1 LHFSFTKH
9 FYKKRQQFSRF
20 FLNFATRYF
29 LTTIISTFFNEDI
42 FKMKTIHKTNDR
54 HSLSWLA
61 NAVTTLVLT
70 AAVSLCLASCAG
82 EKAHKRF
89 VVGVSQC
96 SEDTW
101 RDKLNEELRIA
112 ATYYDVALQ
121 IKSAND
127 DVRLQTEQIDRFVE
141 QGVDL
146 LVVAPGQ
153 VSISPAIDK
162 AYEKGIPVIIFDRR
176 TRSNKYTAYI
186 GADNH
191 DIGASMAEFMANANT
206 AGTKVV
212 ELCGLSSSSP
222 AIERDAGFD
231 SVAAHRPN
239 IDIVKKVYADWT
251 EEGAYHVMDSLLSTP
266 YPAFNCLFAHNDRMA
281 MGARRAVVKHG
292 IDPKTIKLCGI
303 DAMPQHGGGMQ
314 LVAEGKLFASSI
326 YPTRGDEV
334 MRLAMKI
341 LTHKPYD
348 RENRLSSALV
358 TEANARVLLMQY
370 DETTRQQ
377 GHLSEL
383 RDRVDKTVSDFK
395 TQRIYLLIMLGA
407 LLLLGMAYVYV
418 VRANRAKAR
427 LNRQLADSVE
437 QQRQMTKHIEELTHT
452 QLQFFTNIS
461 HELRTPLTLI
471 AGPTEQLLEDKTVQ
485 GTHRRMLQMVERN
498 TKILIQLVSEILDF
512 RKVQNNKAVLKLN
525 RFNLAETLRLWAD
538 DFDAV
543 TSRKG
548 ITVKVDAPADAAQ
561 ATVIADR
568 DKLARVFFNLMSN
581 AVKYT
586 PKDGTITITLRH
598 NEGSFFFTM
607 NNDSVKTI
615 SKDDLPHI
623 FERFYQPKGSI
634 GGTGI
639 GLALVKANV
648 DLHHGSISAT
658 SSQEEGTTFSIT
670 LPDTQEGYDPD
681 ADNDGNKDNS
691 TKAEQGY
698 VDDSYAPVNVEAAEK
713 AERITNAEDFDAD
726 RPLVL
731 IIDDNNGMRAY
742 LRSIL
747 QDHYNVSEAVNGQQ
761 GLERAR
767 REVPKLVVC
776 DVMMPVMDGLE
787 FTRRLKAD
795 TATSHIPVILL
806 TARSLSE
813 QREEGYGT
821 GADSYLTKPF
831 TGSLLLAR
839 IDNLIHS
846 RTLLRSLFSGNS
858 KEEEKE
864 EEMLGAQDQTFVTRL
879 REVIRDNMGDSD
891 FSVERIGEE
900 IGLSRVQLYRK
911 VKALTG
917 QTPVELLRKARLE
930 RSRRLIEKTEKSV
943 SEIAYEVG
951 FTSPSYFNKC
961 FKDEFGISPG
971 AMREKAQG

>member
-1 LHFSFTKH
+1 
-9 FYKKRQQFSRF
+9 
-20 FLNFATRYF
+20 
-29 LTTIISTFFNEDI
+29 
-42 FKMKTIHKTNDR
+42 MKTIHKTNDR

-112 ATYYDVALQ
+112 ATYYDVDLQ

-127 DVRLQTEQIDRFVE
+127 DVRLQTEQINRFVE

-162 AYEKGIPVIIFDRR
+162 AYEKGIPVIVFDRR

-191 DIGASMAEFMANANT
+191 EIGASMAEFMANANT

-303 DAMPQHGGGMQ
+303 DAMPQQGGGMQ

-358 TEANARVLLMQY
+358 TEANARVLLMQN

-383 RDRVDKTVSDFK
+383 RNRVDKTVSDFK
-395 TQRIYLLIMLGA
+395 TQRIYLLIMLSA
-407 LLLLGMAYVYV
+407 LLLLALAYVYV
-418 VRANRAKAR
+418 VNANRAKAR

-525 RFNLAETLRLWAD
+525 RFNLGETLRLWAD
-538 DFDAV
+538 DFGAV

-548 ITVKVDAPADAAQ
+548 IKVQVDAPADATQ
-561 ATVIADR
+561 ATIIADR

-586 PKDGTITITLRH
+586 PKDGTITITLKH
-598 NEGSFFFTM
+598 NGGSFFFTM

-846 RTLLRSLFSGNS
+846 RTLLRSLFSGNN

>member
-1 LHFSFTKH
+1 
-9 FYKKRQQFSRF
+9 
-20 FLNFATRYF
+20 
-29 LTTIISTFFNEDI
+29 
-42 FKMKTIHKTNDR
+42 MKTIHKTNDR

-292 IDPKTIKLCGI
+292 IDPSAIKFCGI
-303 DAMPQHGGGMQ
+303 DAMPQKDGGMQ

>member
-1 LHFSFTKH
+1 
-9 FYKKRQQFSRF
+9 
-20 FLNFATRYF
+20 
-29 LTTIISTFFNEDI
+29 
-42 FKMKTIHKTNDR
+42 MKTIHKTNNR

-61 NAVTTLVLT
+61 SAVTALVLT
-70 AAVSLCLASCAG
+70 ATVSLCLASCAG
-82 EKAHKRF
+82 EKAHNRF

-112 ATYYDVALQ
+112 ATYYDVDLQ

-153 VSISPAIDK
+153 VTISPAIDK

-206 AGTKVV
+206 EGTEVV

-231 SVAAHRPN
+231 SVAACRPN
-239 IDIVKKVYADWT
+239 ISIVKKVYADWT
-251 EEGAYHVMDSLLSTP
+251 EQGAYHVMDSFLSTP

-292 IDPKTIKLCGI
+292 IDPKTIKFCGI
-303 DAMPQHGGGMQ
+303 DAMPQQGGGMH
-314 LVAEGKLFASSI
+314 LVSEGKLFASSI

-358 TEANARVLLMQY
+358 TEANARVLLMQN

-383 RDRVDKTVSDFK
+383 RNRVDKTVSDFK
-395 TQRIYLLIMLGA
+395 TQRIYLLIMLSA
-407 LLLLGMAYVYV
+407 LLLLGIAYVYV
-418 VRANRAKAR
+418 VSANRAKAR

-512 RKVQNNKAVLKLN
+512 RKVQNDKAVLKLN

-538 DFDAV
+538 DFGAV

-548 ITVKVDAPADAAQ
+548 ITVKVDAPADAADT
-561 ATVIADR
+561 TVIADR

-586 PKDGTITITLRH
+586 PQDGTITITLRH
-598 NEGSFFFTM
+598 NDGSFFFTM

-623 FERFYQPKGSI
+623 FERFYQSKGSI

-681 ADNDGNKDNS
+681 ADNDDSKDNS

-747 QDHYNVSEAVNGQQ
+747 QNHYNVSEAVDGQQ

-930 RSRRLIEKTEKSV
+930 RGRRLIEKTEKSV

>member
-1 LHFSFTKH
+1 
-9 FYKKRQQFSRF
+9 
-20 FLNFATRYF
+20 
-29 LTTIISTFFNEDI
+29 
-42 FKMKTIHKTNDR
+42 MKTIHKTNKR

-61 NAVTTLVLT
+61 SAVTALVLT
-70 AAVSLCLASCAG
+70 AAVSLCLASCGGG
-82 EKAHKRF
+82 EAHKRF

-112 ATYYDVALQ
+112 ATYYDVDLQ

-127 DVRLQTEQIDRFVE
+127 DVRLQTEQINRFVE

-162 AYEKGIPVIIFDRR
+162 AYEKGIPVIVFDRR
-176 TRSNKYTAYI
+176 THSDKYTAYI
-186 GADNH
+186 GANNH
-191 DIGASMAEFMANANT
+191 EIGASMAEFMANANT
-206 AGTKVV
+206 DGTKVV

-222 AIERDAGFD
+222 AIERGEGFD
-231 SVAAHRPN
+231 SVAALRPN

-251 EEGAYHVMDSLLSTP
+251 EEGAYHVMDSLLNTP
-266 YPAFNCLFAHNDRMA
+266 YPAFNSIFAHNDRMA

-303 DAMPQHGGGMQ
+303 DAMPQQGGGMQ

-358 TEANARVLLMQY
+358 TEANARVLLMQN

-383 RDRVDKTVSDFK
+383 RNRVDKTVNDFK

-407 LLLLGMAYVYV
+407 LLLLGLAYVYV
-418 VRANRAKAR
+418 VNANRAKAR
-427 LNRQLADSVE
+427 MNRQLADSVE

-598 NEGSFFFTM
+598 NGGSFFFTM

-648 DLHHGSISAT
+648 DLHHGSISVT
-658 SSQEEGTTFSIT
+658 STQEEGTTFSIT

>member
-1 LHFSFTKH
+1 
-9 FYKKRQQFSRF
+9 
-20 FLNFATRYF
+20 
-29 LTTIISTFFNEDI
+29 
-42 FKMKTIHKTNDR
+42 MKTIHKTNKR
-54 HSLSWLA
+54 HSLSWFA

-112 ATYYDVALQ
+112 ATYYDVDLQ

-127 DVRLQTEQIDRFVE
+127 DVRLQTEQINRFVE

-162 AYEKGIPVIIFDRR
+162 AYEKDIPVIVFDRQ
-176 TRSNKYTAYI
+176 THSDKYTAYI
-186 GADNH
+186 GANNH
-191 DIGASMAEFMANANT
+191 EIGASMAEFMANANT

-251 EEGAYHVMDSLLSTP
+251 EEGAYRVMDSLLSTP
-266 YPAFNCLFAHNDRMA
+266 YPAFNSIFAHNDRMA

-303 DAMPQHGGGMQ
+303 DAMPQQGGGMQ

-358 TEANARVLLMQY
+358 TEANARVLLMQN

-525 RFNLAETLRLWAD
+525 RFNLGETLRLWAD
-538 DFDAV
+538 DFGAV

-548 ITVKVDAPADAAQ
+548 ITVQVDAPADAAQ

-670 LPDTQEGYDPD
+670 LPDKQEGYDPD

>member
-1 LHFSFTKH
+1 
-9 FYKKRQQFSRF
+9 
-20 FLNFATRYF
+20 
-29 LTTIISTFFNEDI
+29 
-42 FKMKTIHKTNDR
+42 MKTIHKTNNR
-54 HSLSWLA
+54 HYLSWLA
-61 NAVTTLVLT
+61 SAVTALVLT

-112 ATYYDVALQ
+112 ATYYDVDLQ

-153 VSISPAIDK
+153 VTISPAIDK

-206 AGTKVV
+206 EGTEVV

-231 SVAAHRPN
+231 SVATCRPN
-239 IDIVKKVYADWT
+239 ISIVKKVYADWT
-251 EEGAYHVMDSLLSTP
+251 EQGAYHVMDSLLSTP

-292 IDPKTIKLCGI
+292 IDPKTIKFCGI
-303 DAMPQHGGGMQ
+303 DAMPQQGGGMH
-314 LVAEGKLFASSI
+314 LVSEGKLFASSI

-358 TEANARVLLMQY
+358 TEANARVLLMQN

-383 RDRVDKTVSDFK
+383 RNRVDKTVSDFK
-395 TQRIYLLIMLGA
+395 TQRIYLLIMLSA
-407 LLLLGMAYVYV
+407 LLLLGIAYVYV
-418 VRANRAKAR
+418 VSANRAKAR

-538 DFDAV
+538 DFGAV

-548 ITVKVDAPADAAQ
+548 ITVKVDAPSDAAQ

-586 PKDGTITITLRH
+586 PQDGTIIITLRH

-623 FERFYQPKGSI
+623 FERFYQSKGSI

-747 QDHYNVSEAVNGQQ
+747 QDHYNVTEAVDGQQ

-864 EEMLGAQDQTFVTRL
+864 EEMLGAQDQTFVTKL

-930 RSRRLIEKTEKSV
+930 RGRRLIEKTEKSV

>member
-1 LHFSFTKH
+1 
-9 FYKKRQQFSRF
+9 
-20 FLNFATRYF
+20 
-29 LTTIISTFFNEDI
+29 
-42 FKMKTIHKTNDR
+42 MKTIHKTNDR

-112 ATYYDVALQ
+112 ATYYDVDLQ

-127 DVRLQTEQIDRFVE
+127 DVRLQTEQINRFVE

-162 AYEKGIPVIIFDRR
+162 AYVKGIPVIIFDRR

-191 DIGASMAEFMANANT
+191 EIGASMAEFMANANT

-212 ELCGLSSSSP
+212 ELCGLSSSSSSP

-292 IDPKTIKLCGI
+292 IDPSAIKFCGI
-303 DAMPQHGGGMQ
+303 DAMPQKDGGMQ

-358 TEANARVLLMQY
+358 TEANARVLLMQN

-383 RDRVDKTVSDFK
+383 RNRVDKTVSDFK

-407 LLLLGMAYVYV
+407 LFLLALAYVYV
-418 VRANRAKAR
+418 VNANRAKAR
-427 LNRQLADSVE
+427 MNRQLADSVE

-525 RFNLAETLRLWAD
+525 RFNLGETLRLWAD

-648 DLHHGSISAT
+648 DLHHGSISVT

>member
-1 LHFSFTKH
+1 
-9 FYKKRQQFSRF
+9 
-20 FLNFATRYF
+20 
-29 LTTIISTFFNEDI
+29 
-42 FKMKTIHKTNDR
+42 MKTIHKTNKR

-61 NAVTTLVLT
+61 STVTVLVLT
-70 AAVSLCLASCAG
+70 AAVSLCLASCRG
-82 EKAHKRF
+82 KEAHKRF

-112 ATYYDVALQ
+112 ATYYDVDLQ

-266 YPAFNCLFAHNDRMA
+266 YPAFNSIFAHNDRMA

-303 DAMPQHGGGMQ
+303 DAMPQQGGGMQ

-358 TEANARVLLMQY
+358 TEANARVLLMQN

-383 RDRVDKTVSDFK
+383 RNRVDKTVSDFK
-395 TQRIYLLIMLGA
+395 TQRIYLLIMLSA
-407 LLLLGMAYVYV
+407 LLLLALAYVYV
-418 VRANRAKAR
+418 VNANRAKAR
-427 LNRQLADSVE
+427 MNRQLADSVE

-525 RFNLAETLRLWAD
+525 RFNLGETLRLWAD
-538 DFDAV
+538 DFGAV

-548 ITVKVDAPADAAQ
+548 IKVQVDAPADAAQ
-561 ATVIADR
+561 ATIIADR

-598 NEGSFFFTM
+598 NEGEFFFTM

-623 FERFYQPKGSI
+623 FERFYQSKGSI

-658 SSQEEGTTFSIT
+658 STQEEGTTFSIT

-681 ADNDGNKDNS
+681 ADKDNNKDNS

-698 VDDSYAPVNVEAAEK
+698 VDDSYAPANVEAAEK

>member
-1 LHFSFTKH
+1 
-9 FYKKRQQFSRF
+9 
-20 FLNFATRYF
+20 
-29 LTTIISTFFNEDI
+29 
-42 FKMKTIHKTNDR
+42 MKTIHKTNKR

-61 NAVTTLVLT
+61 SAVTALVLT
-70 AAVSLCLASCAG
+70 AAVSLCLASCRG
-82 EKAHKRF
+82 KEAHKRF

-112 ATYYDVALQ
+112 ATYYDVDLQ

-341 LTHKPYD
+341 LTHKPYN

-358 TEANARVLLMQY
+358 TEANARVLLMQN

-383 RDRVDKTVSDFK
+383 RNRVDKTVSDFK
-395 TQRIYLLIMLGA
+395 TQRIYLLIMLSA
-407 LLLLGMAYVYV
+407 LLLLALAYVYV
-418 VRANRAKAR
+418 VNANRAKAR
-427 LNRQLADSVE
+427 MNRQLADSVE

-525 RFNLAETLRLWAD
+525 RFNLGETLRLWAD
-538 DFDAV
+538 DFGAV

-548 ITVKVDAPADAAQ
+548 IKVQVDAPADAAQ
-561 ATVIADR
+561 ATIIADR

-598 NEGSFFFTM
+598 NEGEFFFTM

-623 FERFYQPKGSI
+623 FERFYQSKGSI

-658 SSQEEGTTFSIT
+658 STQEEGTTFSIT

-681 ADNDGNKDNS
+681 ADNDNNKDNS

-698 VDDSYAPVNVEAAEK
+698 VDDSYAPANVEAAEK

-731 IIDDNNGMRAY
+731 IIDDNNGMRVY

-813 QREEGYGT
+813 QRGEGYGT

-858 KEEEKE
+858 KEEEE
-864 EEMLGAQDQTFVTRL
+864 EEERLGAQDQTFVTRL

-971 AMREKAQG
+971 AMREKTQG

>member
-1 LHFSFTKH
+1 
-9 FYKKRQQFSRF
+9 
-20 FLNFATRYF
+20 
-29 LTTIISTFFNEDI
+29 
-42 FKMKTIHKTNDR
+42 MKTIHKTNNR
-54 HSLSWLA
+54 HYLSWLA
-61 NAVTTLVLT
+61 SVVTALVLT
-70 AAVSLCLASCAG
+70 AAVSLCLASCSG
-82 EKAHKRF
+82 DKAHNRF

-112 ATYYDVALQ
+112 ATYYDVDLQ

-153 VSISPAIDK
+153 VTISPAIDK

-206 AGTKVV
+206 AGTEVV

-231 SVAAHRPN
+231 SVAACRPD
-239 IDIVKKVYADWT
+239 ISIVKKVYADWT
-251 EEGAYHVMDSLLSTP
+251 EQGAYRVMDSLLSTP

-292 IDPKTIKLCGI
+292 IDPKTIKFCGI
-303 DAMPQHGGGMQ
+303 DAMPQQGGGMH
-314 LVAEGKLFASSI
+314 LVSEGKLFASSI

-358 TEANARVLLMQY
+358 TEANARVLLMQN

-383 RDRVDKTVSDFK
+383 RNRVDKTVSDFK
-395 TQRIYLLIMLGA
+395 TQRIYLLIMLSA
-407 LLLLGMAYVYV
+407 LLLLGIAYVYV
-418 VRANRAKAR
+418 VSANRAKAR

-485 GTHRRMLQMVERN
+485 GTHRRLLQMVERN

-538 DFDAV
+538 DFGAV

-548 ITVKVDAPADAAQ
+548 ITVKVDAPADAADT
-561 ATVIADR
+561 TVIADR

-586 PKDGTITITLRH
+586 PQDGTITITLRH
-598 NEGSFFFTM
+598 NDGSFFFTM

-623 FERFYQPKGSI
+623 FERFYQSKGSI

-681 ADNDGNKDNS
+681 ADNDDSKDNS

-747 QDHYNVSEAVNGQQ
+747 QDHYNVSEAVDGQQ

-930 RSRRLIEKTEKSV
+930 RGRRLIEKTEKSV

-971 AMREKAQG
+971 VMREKTQG

>member
-1 LHFSFTKH
+1 
-9 FYKKRQQFSRF
+9 
-20 FLNFATRYF
+20 
-29 LTTIISTFFNEDI
+29 
-42 FKMKTIHKTNDR
+42 MKTIHKTNKC

-61 NAVTTLVLT
+61 STVTVLVLT
-70 AAVSLCLASCAG
+70 AAVSLCLASCRG
-82 EKAHKRF
+82 KEAHKRF

-112 ATYYDVALQ
+112 ATYYDVDLQ

-162 AYEKGIPVIIFDRR
+162 AYEKGIPVIIFDRQ

-341 LTHKPYD
+341 LTHKPYN

-358 TEANARVLLMQY
+358 TEANARVLLMQN

-383 RDRVDKTVSDFK
+383 RNRVDKTVSDFK
-395 TQRIYLLIMLGA
+395 TQRIYLLIMLSA
-407 LLLLGMAYVYV
+407 LLLLALAYVYV
-418 VRANRAKAR
+418 VNANRAKAR
-427 LNRQLADSVE
+427 MNRQLADSVE

-525 RFNLAETLRLWAD
+525 RFNLGETLRLWAD
-538 DFDAV
+538 DFGAV

-598 NEGSFFFTM
+598 NEGEFFFTM

-615 SKDDLPHI
+615 NKDDLPHI
-623 FERFYQPKGSI
+623 FERFYQSKGSI

-658 SSQEEGTTFSIT
+658 STQEEGTTFSIT

-681 ADNDGNKDNS
+681 ADNDNNKDNS

-698 VDDSYAPVNVEAAEK
+698 VDDSYAPANVEAAEK

-858 KEEEKE
+858 KEEEE
-864 EEMLGAQDQTFVTRL
+864 EEERLGAQDQTFVTRL

-917 QTPVELLRKARLE
+917 QTPVELLRRARLE
-930 RSRRLIEKTEKSV
+930 RGRRLIEKTEKSV

>member
-1 LHFSFTKH
+1 
-9 FYKKRQQFSRF
+9 
-20 FLNFATRYF
+20 
-29 LTTIISTFFNEDI
+29 
-42 FKMKTIHKTNDR
+42 MKTIHKTNNR

-61 NAVTTLVLT
+61 SAVTALVLT

-112 ATYYDVALQ
+112 ATYYDVDLQ

-153 VSISPAIDK
+153 VTISPAIDK
-162 AYEKGIPVIIFDRR
+162 AYKKGIPVIIFDRR

-206 AGTKVV
+206 EGTEVV

-231 SVAAHRPN
+231 SVATCRPN
-239 IDIVKKVYADWT
+239 ISIVKKVYADWT
-251 EEGAYHVMDSLLSTP
+251 EQGAYHVMDSLLSTP

-292 IDPKTIKLCGI
+292 IDPKTIKFCGI
-303 DAMPQHGGGMQ
+303 DAMPQQGGGMH
-314 LVAEGKLFASSI
+314 LVSDGKLFASSI

-358 TEANARVLLMQY
+358 TEANARVLLMQN

-383 RDRVDKTVSDFK
+383 RNRVDKTVSDFK
-395 TQRIYLLIMLGA
+395 TQRIYLLIMLSA
-407 LLLLGMAYVYV
+407 LLLLGIAYVYV
-418 VRANRAKAR
+418 VSANRAKAR

-538 DFDAV
+538 DFGAV

-586 PKDGTITITLRH
+586 PQDGTITITLRH

-623 FERFYQPKGSI
+623 FERFYQSKGSI

-747 QDHYNVSEAVNGQQ
+747 QDHYNVSEAVDGQQ

-864 EEMLGAQDQTFVTRL
+864 EEMLGAQDQTFVTKL

-930 RSRRLIEKTEKSV
+930 RGRRLIEKTEKSV

>member
-1 LHFSFTKH
+1 M
-9 FYKKRQQFSRF
+9 
-20 FLNFATRYF
+20 
-29 LTTIISTFFNEDI
+29 I
-42 FKMKTIHKTNDR
+42 TIHKTNNR
-54 HSLSWLA
+54 HYLSWLA
-61 NAVTTLVLT
+61 SAVTALVLT

-112 ATYYDVALQ
+112 ATYYDVDLQ

-127 DVRLQTEQIDRFVE
+127 DVRLQTEQINHFVE

-206 AGTKVV
+206 EGTEVV

-231 SVAAHRPN
+231 SVAACRPN
-239 IDIVKKVYADWT
+239 ISIVKKVYADWT
-251 EEGAYHVMDSLLSTP
+251 EQGAYHVMDSLLSTP

-292 IDPKTIKLCGI
+292 IDPKTIKFCGI
-303 DAMPQHGGGMQ
+303 DAMPQQGGGMH
-314 LVAEGKLFASSI
+314 LVSEGKLFASSI

-358 TEANARVLLMQY
+358 TEANARVLLMQN

-383 RDRVDKTVSDFK
+383 RNRVDKTVSDFK
-395 TQRIYLLIMLGA
+395 TQRIYLLIMLSA
-407 LLLLGMAYVYV
+407 LLLLGIAYVYV
-418 VRANRAKAR
+418 VSANRAKAR

-538 DFDAV
+538 DFGAV

-586 PKDGTITITLRH
+586 PQDGTIIITLRH
-598 NEGSFFFTM
+598 NDGSFFFTM

-623 FERFYQPKGSI
+623 FERFYQSKGSI

-747 QDHYNVSEAVNGQQ
+747 QDHYNVSEAVDGQQ

-864 EEMLGAQDQTFVTRL
+864 EEMLGVQDQTFVTKL

-930 RSRRLIEKTEKSV
+930 RGRRLIEKTEKSV

>member
-1 LHFSFTKH
+1 
-9 FYKKRQQFSRF
+9 
-20 FLNFATRYF
+20 
-29 LTTIISTFFNEDI
+29 
-42 FKMKTIHKTNDR
+42 MKTIHKTNKR

-61 NAVTTLVLT
+61 SAVTALVLT
-70 AAVSLCLASCAG
+70 AAVSLCLASCGGG
-82 EKAHKRF
+82 EAHKRF

-112 ATYYDVALQ
+112 ATYYDVDLQ

-127 DVRLQTEQIDRFVE
+127 DVRLQTEQINRFVE

-162 AYEKGIPVIIFDRR
+162 AYEKGIPVIVFDRR
-176 TRSNKYTAYI
+176 THSDKYTAYI
-186 GADNH
+186 GANNH
-191 DIGASMAEFMANANT
+191 EIGASMAEFMANANT
-206 AGTKVV
+206 DGTKVV

-222 AIERDAGFD
+222 AIERGEGFD
-231 SVAAHRPN
+231 SVAALRPN

-251 EEGAYHVMDSLLSTP
+251 EEGAYHVMDSLLNTP
-266 YPAFNCLFAHNDRMA
+266 YPAFNSIFAHNDRMA

-303 DAMPQHGGGMQ
+303 DAMPQQGGGMQ

-358 TEANARVLLMQY
+358 TEANARVLLMQN

-383 RDRVDKTVSDFK
+383 RNRVDKTVNDFK

-407 LLLLGMAYVYV
+407 LLLLGLAYIYV
-418 VRANRAKAR
+418 VNANRAKAR
-427 LNRQLADSVE
+427 MNRQLADSVE

-598 NEGSFFFTM
+598 NGGSFFFTM

-648 DLHHGSISAT
+648 DLHHGSISVT
-658 SSQEEGTTFSIT
+658 STQEEGTTFSIT

>member
-1 LHFSFTKH
+1 
-9 FYKKRQQFSRF
+9 
-20 FLNFATRYF
+20 
-29 LTTIISTFFNEDI
+29 
-42 FKMKTIHKTNDR
+42 MKTIHKTNGR

-61 NAVTTLVLT
+61 NAVTALVLT

-112 ATYYDVALQ
+112 ATYYDVDLQ

-127 DVRLQTEQIDRFVE
+127 DVRLQTEQINRFVE

-292 IDPKTIKLCGI
+292 IDPSAIKFCGI
-303 DAMPQHGGGMQ
+303 DAMPQKDGGMQ
-314 LVAEGKLFASSI
+314 LVAEGKLIASSI

-383 RDRVDKTVSDFK
+383 RDRVDKTVNDFK

-538 DFDAV
+538 DFGAV

-586 PKDGTITITLRH
+586 PKDGTITITLKH
-598 NEGSFFFTM
+598 NGGSFFFTM

>member
-1 LHFSFTKH
+1 
-9 FYKKRQQFSRF
+9 
-20 FLNFATRYF
+20 
-29 LTTIISTFFNEDI
+29 
-42 FKMKTIHKTNDR
+42 MKTIHKTNDR

-112 ATYYDVALQ
+112 ATYYDVDLQ

-127 DVRLQTEQIDRFVE
+127 DVRLQTEQINRFVE

-146 LVVAPGQ
+146 LMVAPGQ

-162 AYEKGIPVIIFDRR
+162 AYEKGIPVIVFDRQ
-176 TRSNKYTAYI
+176 THSDKYTAYI
-186 GADNH
+186 GANNH
-191 DIGASMAEFMANANT
+191 EIGASMAEFMANANT

-212 ELCGLSSSSP
+212 ELCGLSSSAP

-303 DAMPQHGGGMQ
+303 DAMPQQGGGMQ

-358 TEANARVLLMQY
+358 TEANARVLLMQN

-383 RDRVDKTVSDFK
+383 RNRVDKTVSDFK
-395 TQRIYLLIMLGA
+395 TQRIYLLIMLSA
-407 LLLLGMAYVYV
+407 LLLLALAYVYV
-418 VRANRAKAR
+418 VNANRAKAR
-427 LNRQLADSVE
+427 MNRQLADSVE

-561 ATVIADR
+561 ATIIADR

-648 DLHHGSISAT
+648 DLHHGSISVT

>member
-1 LHFSFTKH
+1 
-9 FYKKRQQFSRF
+9 
-20 FLNFATRYF
+20 
-29 LTTIISTFFNEDI
+29 
-42 FKMKTIHKTNDR
+42 MKTIHKTNKR

-61 NAVTTLVLT
+61 SAVTALVLT
-70 AAVSLCLASCAG
+70 AAVSLCLASCGGG
-82 EKAHKRF
+82 EAHKRF

-112 ATYYDVALQ
+112 ATYYDVDLQ

-127 DVRLQTEQIDRFVE
+127 DVRLQTEQINRFVE

-162 AYEKGIPVIIFDRR
+162 AYEKGIPVIVFDRR
-176 TRSNKYTAYI
+176 THSDKYTAYI
-186 GADNH
+186 GANNH
-191 DIGASMAEFMANANT
+191 EIGASMAEFMANANT

-222 AIERDAGFD
+222 AIERGEGFD
-231 SVAAHRPN
+231 SVAALRPN

-251 EEGAYHVMDSLLSTP
+251 EEGAYRVMDSLLSTP
-266 YPAFNCLFAHNDRMA
+266 YPAFNSIFAHNDRMA

-303 DAMPQHGGGMQ
+303 DAMPQQGGGMQ

-598 NEGSFFFTM
+598 NGGSFFFTM

-971 AMREKAQG
+971 AMREKTQG